1 MSAIDTQISSLCYFF
16 RKIFLFSFSAFLVTL
31 YMNDF
36 LVGLIVGLAVA
47 LVLAIVLISRNASQ
61 KKESRKEVEKYKNML
76 QDRMELE
83 SDGIVKLKDEIAEL
97 KKQNENL
104 RISLNTM
111 AQKPGRKEI
120 QRLDVYQTAAE
131 RLIMNSPGF
140 APVWQAA
147 LKESEEEFKKTFLG
161 LTPYLRKHI
170 STKASD
176 AVLIDDS
183 NS

>member
-1 MSAIDTQISSLCYFF
+1 
-16 RKIFLFSFSAFLVTL
+16 
-31 YMNDF
+31 MNDF
-36 LVGLIVGLAVA
+36 VVGLIVGLAVA
-47 LVLAIVLISRNASQ
+47 VVLSVALLSKSSAQ
-61 KKESRKEVEKYKNML
+61 KKAAKEEVEKYRRML

-83 SDGIVKLKDEIAEL
+83 SEGLNKLKEENAEL

-111 AQKPGRKEI
+111 SQKPGRKEM
-120 QRLDVYQTAAE
+120 QRLDVYQTASE
-131 RLIMNSPGF
+131 RLSMNSPGF

-147 LKESEEEFKKTFLG
+147 LKESEKKKKKTFLG

-176 AVLIDDS
+176 AVLISNDDS
-183 NS
+183 SN

>member
-1 MSAIDTQISSLCYFF
+1 
-16 RKIFLFSFSAFLVTL
+16 
-31 YMNDF
+31 MNDF
-36 LVGLIVGLAVA
+36 IVGLIVGLAVA
-47 LVLAIVLISRNASQ
+47 VVLAVALLSKGASA
-61 KKESRKEVEKYKNML
+61 KKEAKAEVEKYKRML

-83 SDGIVKLKDEIAEL
+83 SDGLTKLKGEVEEL

-111 AQKPGRKEI
+111 SQKPGRKEM

-131 RLIMNSPGF
+131 RLSINSPGF

-147 LKESEEEFKKTFLG
+147 LKESEAEFRKTFLG

-170 STKASD
+170 STKTSD
-176 AVLIDDS
+176 AVLIDNDDEGS
-183 NS
+183 L

>member
-1 MSAIDTQISSLCYFF
+1 
-16 RKIFLFSFSAFLVTL
+16 
-31 YMNDF
+31 MNDF
-36 LVGLIVGLAVA
+36 VVGLIVGLAVA
-47 LVLAIVLISRNASQ
+47 VVLSVALLSKSSAQ
-61 KKESRKEVEKYKNML
+61 KKAAKEEVEKYRRML

-83 SDGIVKLKDEIAEL
+83 SEGLNKLKEENAEL

-111 AQKPGRKEI
+111 SQKPGRKEM
-120 QRLDVYQTAAE
+120 QRLDVYQTASE
-131 RLIMNSPGF
+131 RLSMNSPGF

-176 AVLIDDS
+176 AVLISNDDS
-183 NS
+183 SN

>member
-1 MSAIDTQISSLCYFF
+1 
-16 RKIFLFSFSAFLVTL
+16 
-31 YMNDF
+31 MNDF
-36 LVGLIVGLAVA
+36 LTGLIVGLAVCLVVSVA
-47 LVLAIVLISRNASQ
+47 LLSKGASE
-61 KKESRKEVEKYKNML
+61 KKRAKEEVEKYKKML

-83 SDGIVKLKDEIAEL
+83 SEGLSKLKEENAEL

-111 AQKPGRKEI
+111 SQKPGRKEM

-131 RLIMNSPGF
+131 RLSMNSPGF

-161 LTPYLRKHI
+161 LTPYLRRHI
-170 STKASD
+170 STKTSD
-176 AVLIDDS
+176 AVLIDES
-183 NS
+183 NNNTTI

>member
-1 MSAIDTQISSLCYFF
+1 
-16 RKIFLFSFSAFLVTL
+16 
-31 YMNDF
+31 MNDF

-47 LVLAIVLISRNASQ
+47 VVLAIVLLSRNASQ
-61 KKESRKEVEKYKNML
+61 KKEARKEIEKYKKML

-83 SDGIVKLKDEIAEL
+83 SDGIVKLKDEIADL

-131 RLIMNSPGF
+131 RLIMNSPGV

-176 AVLIDDS
+176 AVLIEDD

>member
-1 MSAIDTQISSLCYFF
+1 
-16 RKIFLFSFSAFLVTL
+16 
-31 YMNDF
+31 MNDF
-36 LVGLIVGLAVA
+36 IVGLIVGLAVA
-47 LVLAIVLISRNASQ
+47 VVLAVVLLSKAASA
-61 KKESRKEVEKYKNML
+61 KKEAKAEVEKYKRML

-83 SDGIVKLKDEIAEL
+83 SDGLTKLKGEVEEL

-111 AQKPGRKEI
+111 SQKPGRKEM

-131 RLIMNSPGF
+131 RLSINSPGF

-147 LKESEEEFKKTFLG
+147 LKESEAEFRKTFLG

-170 STKASD
+170 STKTSD
-176 AVLIDDS
+176 AVLIENDDES
-183 NS
+183 SL

>member
-1 MSAIDTQISSLCYFF
+1 
-16 RKIFLFSFSAFLVTL
+16 
-31 YMNDF
+31 MNDF
-36 LVGLIVGLAVA
+36 LTGLIVGLAVCLVVSVA
-47 LVLAIVLISRNASQ
+47 LLSKGASE
-61 KKESRKEVEKYKNML
+61 KKRAKEEVEKYKKML

-83 SDGIVKLKDEIAEL
+83 SEGLSKLKEENAEL

-111 AQKPGRKEI
+111 SQKPGRKEM

-131 RLIMNSPGF
+131 RLSMNSPGF

-161 LTPYLRKHI
+161 LSPYLRRHI
-170 STKASD
+170 STKTSD
-176 AVLIDDS
+176 AVLIDES
-183 NS
+183 NNNNTTI

>member
-1 MSAIDTQISSLCYFF
+1 
-16 RKIFLFSFSAFLVTL
+16 
-31 YMNDF
+31 MNDF
-36 LVGLIVGLAVA
+36 IVGLIVGLAVA
-47 LVLAIVLISRNASQ
+47 VVLAVALLSKAASA
-61 KKESRKEVEKYKNML
+61 KKEAKAEVEKYKRML

-83 SDGIVKLKDEIAEL
+83 SDGLTKLKGEVEEL

-111 AQKPGRKEI
+111 SQKPGRKEM

-131 RLIMNSPGF
+131 RLSINSPGF

-147 LKESEEEFKKTFLG
+147 LKESEAEFRKTFLG

-170 STKASD
+170 STKTSD
-176 AVLIDDS
+176 AVLIDNDDEGS
-183 NS
+183 L

>member
-1 MSAIDTQISSLCYFF
+1 MENKTAVVTGGGSGIGRAIARRFAEEGSRVI
-16 RKIFLFSFSAFLVTL
+16 
-31 YMNDF
+31 
-36 LVGLIVGLAVA
+36 IVGRTEATL
-47 LVLAIVLISRNASQ
+47 
-61 KKESRKEVEKYKNML
+61 KETAAAEVT
-76 QDRMELE
+76 
-83 SDGIVKLKDEIAEL
+83 G
-97 KKQNENL
+97 
-104 RISLNTM
+104 
-111 AQKPGRKEI
+111 
-120 QRLDVYQTAAE
+120 DVYQTAAE

-176 AVLIDDS
+176 AVLIEDD

>member
-1 MSAIDTQISSLCYFF
+1 
-16 RKIFLFSFSAFLVTL
+16 
-31 YMNDF
+31 MNDF
-36 LVGLIVGLAVA
+36 LTGLIVGLAVCLVVSVA
-47 LVLAIVLISRNASQ
+47 LLSKGASE
-61 KKESRKEVEKYKNML
+61 KKRAKEEVEKYKKML

-83 SDGIVKLKDEIAEL
+83 SEGLSKLKEENAEL

-111 AQKPGRKEI
+111 SQKPGRKEM

-131 RLIMNSPGF
+131 RLSMNSPGF

-161 LTPYLRKHI
+161 LSPYLRRHI
-170 STKASD
+170 STKTSD
-176 AVLIDDS
+176 AVLIDES
-183 NS
+183 NNNTTI

>member
-1 MSAIDTQISSLCYFF
+1 MESSLQKAKVLMEALPYIQKF
-16 RKIFLFSFSAFLVTL
+16 RQAMVVIKFGGSAMENPELVRETMRDVVL
-31 YMNDF
+31 MECI
-36 LVGLIVGLAVA
+36 GMRPIVVHGGGK
-47 LVLAIVLISRNASQ
+47 AIS
-61 KKESRKEVEKYKNML
+61 
-76 QDRMELE
+76 
-83 SDGIVKLKDEIAEL
+83 AEL

-111 AQKPGRKEI
+111 SQKPGRKEM
-120 QRLDVYQTAAE
+120 QRLDVYQTASE
-131 RLIMNSPGF
+131 RLSMNSPGF

-176 AVLIDDS
+176 AVLISNDDS
-183 NS
+183 SN

>member
-1 MSAIDTQISSLCYFF
+1 
-16 RKIFLFSFSAFLVTL
+16 
-31 YMNDF
+31 MNDF
-36 LVGLIVGLAVA
+36 IVGLIVGLAVA
-47 LVLAIVLISRNASQ
+47 VVLAVALLSKAASA
-61 KKESRKEVEKYKNML
+61 KKEAKAEVEKYKRML

-83 SDGIVKLKDEIAEL
+83 SDGLTKLKGEVEEL

-111 AQKPGRKEI
+111 SQKPGRKEM

-131 RLIMNSPGF
+131 RLSINSPGF

-147 LKESEEEFKKTFLG
+147 LKESEAEFRKTFLG

-170 STKASD
+170 STKTSD
-176 AVLIDDS
+176 AVLIENDDEGS
-183 NS
+183 L

>member
-1 MSAIDTQISSLCYFF
+1 
-16 RKIFLFSFSAFLVTL
+16 
-31 YMNDF
+31 MNDF
-36 LVGLIVGLAVA
+36 VVGLIVGLAVA
-47 LVLAIVLISRNASQ
+47 VVLSVALLSKSSAQ
-61 KKESRKEVEKYKNML
+61 KKAAKEEVEKYRRML

-83 SDGIVKLKDEIAEL
+83 SEGLNKLKEENAEL

-111 AQKPGRKEI
+111 SQKPGRKEM
-120 QRLDVYQTAAE
+120 QRLDVYQTASE
-131 RLIMNSPGF
+131 RLSMNSPGF

-176 AVLIDDS
+176 AVLISNDDS
-183 NS
+183 ST